1 MQKMENKMISKT
13 VKLSKDQEKE
23 LLDIAEVNLGD
34 RNFSAY
40 VKWSIGKLKNVKP

>member
-1 MQKMENKMISKT
+1 MQKMENKMVSKT
-13 VKLSKDQEKE
+13 VKLTENQEKE
-23 LLDIAEVNLGD
+23 LLDIAEANLGD

>member
-1 MQKMENKMISKT
+1 MDIKMISKT
-13 VKLSKDQEKE
+13 VKLTADQERE
-23 LLDIAEVNLGD
+23 LLNIAEANLGD

>member
-1 MQKMENKMISKT
+1 MQKMENKMVSKT
-13 VKLSKDQEKE
+13 VKLSKDQETD
-23 LLDIAEVNLGD
+23 LLDIAEANLGD

>member
-1 MQKMENKMISKT
+1 MENKIISKT
-13 VKLSKDQEKE
+13 VKLTADQEKE
-23 LLDIAEVNLGD
+23 LLDIAETNLGD

>member
-1 MQKMENKMISKT
+1 MENKMISKT
-13 VKLSKDQEKE
+13 VKLSKDQENE
-23 LLDIAEVNLGD
+23 LLNIAETNLGT

>member
-1 MQKMENKMISKT
+1 MKDKMISKT
-13 VKLSKDQEKE
+13 VKLTPKQEKE

>member
-1 MQKMENKMISKT
+1 MVSKT
-13 VKLSKDQEKE
+13 VKLTENQEKE
-23 LLDIAEVNLGD
+23 LLDIAETNLGS

>member
-1 MQKMENKMISKT
+1 MENKIVHKT
-13 VKLSKDQEKE
+13 VKITEKQEKE
-23 LLDIAEVNLGD
+23 LLDIAELNLGQ

>member
-1 MQKMENKMISKT
+1 MISKT

-23 LLDIAEVNLGD
+23 LLDIAEANLGD

>member
-1 MQKMENKMISKT
+1 MESRMISKT
-13 VKLSKDQEKE
+13 VKLTKEQEND
-23 LLDIAEVNLGD
+23 LLNIAEINLGD